1 MSRAINVNMK
11 ANVKDFPKYEAEF
24 AAAGKDAAKIQRAVE
39 KYTGPDNGTEY
50 DDETGKLSIVPGW
63 HADADGN
70 VVRD

>member
-1 MSRAINVNMK
+1 MALNI
-11 ANVKDFPKYEAEF
+11 KDFPKYEEEF

-39 KYTGPDNGTEY
+39 KYTGPDLGTEY

-63 HADADGN
+63 HEDADGF